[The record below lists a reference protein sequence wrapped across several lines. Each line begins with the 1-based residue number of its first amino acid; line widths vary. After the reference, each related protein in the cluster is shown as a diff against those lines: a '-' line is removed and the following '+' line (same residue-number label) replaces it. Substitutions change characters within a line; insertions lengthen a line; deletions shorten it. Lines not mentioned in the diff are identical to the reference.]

1 MRSPNQRSRARTS
14 ERGAVSLLAG
24 CVQGGG
30 GTGAL
35 ALDMAAATTLVLHRA
50 GVDIVDDLGFDTA
63 DERFFSHRVRG
74 DGGRQ
79 VTAARLVTA

>member
-1 MRSPNQRSRARTS
+1 MRHHESDDHLIAALLYLIGGVCRSET
-14 ERGAVSLLAG
+14 V
-24 CVQGGG
+24 
-30 GTGAL
+30 TGAL
-35 ALDMAAATTLVLHRA
+35 ALDMAAATTLALHRA